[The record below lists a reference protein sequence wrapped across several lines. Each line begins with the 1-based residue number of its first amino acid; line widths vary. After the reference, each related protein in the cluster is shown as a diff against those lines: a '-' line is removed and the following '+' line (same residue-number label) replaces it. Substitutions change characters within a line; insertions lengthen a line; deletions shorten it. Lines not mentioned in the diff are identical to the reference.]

1 MTVRLKPAF
10 EVQNFEPHELL
21 DYCFKYKGFI

>member
-1 MTVRLKPAF
+1 MKFQPKPAF
-10 EVQNFEPHELL
+10 EVQNFEPHELI

>member
-1 MTVRLKPAF
+1 MNFQMKPEP
-10 EVQNFEPHELL
+10 EVQNFEPHELI